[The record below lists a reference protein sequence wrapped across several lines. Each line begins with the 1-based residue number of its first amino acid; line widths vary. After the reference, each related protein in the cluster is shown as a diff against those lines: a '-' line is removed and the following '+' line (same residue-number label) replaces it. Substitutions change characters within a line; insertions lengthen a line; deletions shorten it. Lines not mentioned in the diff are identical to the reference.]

1 MSIPA
6 HFKSMAETVKLTG
19 HFGLIAGLP
28 GAGKTWLLRTIPN
41 LSRCLVMNFEH
52 GLRSVADVEGVQVA
66 TYTRVTRK
74 SHTDTTPSF
83 EADLDWLE
91 REGAG
96 QYDFIFIDT
105 LSELMDLVMNECG
118 ADEKDYFKPYRFV
131 NKKMSLYL
139 GKLRALPMSV
149 ICTAGIS
156 RNIDTDLMEIAAPGS
171 KLSSKI
177 PHSFDFVA
185 ALQTQAD
192 DTGNIK
198 RRLQLQPGHPW
209 AFCKARD
216 PHNRLAQF
224 EAADLGAL
232 FTKLQEDQANDRSQ

>member
-1 MSIPA
+1 MSVPA
-6 HFKSMAETVKLTG
+6 HFKTMAETVQLTG

-28 GAGKTWLLRTIPN
+28 GSGKTWLLRTIPN

-52 GLRSVADVEGVQVA
+52 GLRSVADVEDVQVA

-74 SHTDTTPSF
+74 TLTDTTPSF
-83 EADLDWLE
+83 ESDLDWLE

-139 GKLRALPMSV
+139 AKLRALPMSI

-156 RNIDTDLMEIAAPGS
+156 RNIDSELMEIAAPGS

-177 PHSFDFVA
+177 PHAFDFVA

-192 DTGNIK
+192 DAGTIK

-216 PHNRLAQF
+216 PHNTLSQF
-224 EAADLGAL
+224 EEADLGRL
-232 FTKLQEDQANDRSQ
+232 FAKLQQGIES